1 MCVHAVAMETWVVE
15 GVYLSAQCI
24 KDIVIITL
32 PGLAPKST
40 CKEYNNVTII
50 LSPLVKSTA

>member
-1 MCVHAVAMETWVVE
+1 ME